1 MTVLS
6 PTRALT
12 RHLIVDLD
20 GRILGA
26 EVRPVAAAPGD
37 PGDHGGGLARSAQ
50 ALLEAFTG
58 VSLQDVAP
66 DRPIYVEVEPSLLD
80 ELDVL
85 PAEPTRLVVQLRLD
99 PSAPPADSPGLA
111 RLREMGYGLA
121 VRVDTLDALGVLP
134 DWAGVVRLDAE
145 HLSLDEL
152 AAATSVGV
160 AADRAVHV
168 VGLMD
173 RASAERLAR
182 LGCVAVQGDPLALA
196 EPLEHPP
203 SPLLGELLD
212 PRSDLEDLRRAIECD
227 AHLTYRLLRHV
238 NSAFFA
244 RRTQITTV
252 RQATTLLGERMLRRW
267 TTLVALRG
275 GRDQDGGHA
284 LLVEALVRARMA
296 EAAATAQPLGADPQ
310 VAFSVGLL
318 SVLPGL
324 TGLSLADSVADLH
337 LSPTLDAA
345 LVRREAPYGPLLA
358 AVVGHLAGT
367 SAPGAPVPTAV
378 LATAFDDALR
388 WMRPLAGEVFGP
400 APRRSVLGG

>member
-1 MTVLS
+1 MTVAS
-6 PTRALT
+6 ATRALT
-12 RHLIVDLD
+12 RHLIVDLG

-26 EVRPVAAAPGD
+26 EVRPVADGGD
-37 PGDHGGGLARSAQ
+37 ADRRLARSAQ
-50 ALLEAFTG
+50 ALLDAFTG

-99 PSAPPADSPGLA
+99 AAAPPPESPGLT

-121 VRVDTLDALGVLP
+121 VRIDALDALGVLP

-145 HLSLDEL
+145 RLSLNEL
-152 AAATSVGV
+152 CAATSVASG
-160 AADRAVHV
+160 ADRAVHA

-173 RASAERLAR
+173 RMSAERLVK
-182 LGCVAVQGDPLALA
+182 LGCVAIQGDPLTLA

-227 AHLTYRLLRHV
+227 ANLTYRLLRHV

-244 RRTQITTV
+244 RRSEITTV

-275 GRDQDGGHA
+275 DRDHDGGHA

-296 EAAATAQPLGADPQ
+296 EAAAAAQPLGADPQ

-337 LSPTLDAA
+337 LSPTLEGA
-345 LVRREAPYGPLLA
+345 LVHREAPYGPLLA
-358 AVVGHLAGT
+358 AVVGHLSGT
-367 SAPGAPVPTAV
+367 SASGAPVPTAV

-388 WMRPLAGEVFGP
+388 WMRPLAGEAFGP
-400 APRRSVLGG
+400 APRL